1 MHRNAMCFGIF
12 YAAYIIWLSAYTVLL
27 AKFLLL
33 FLDLAPL
40 HFTCLA
46 FKSKEQKGAFVT
58 CSEFAANWAQIPVYF

>member
-1 MHRNAMCFGIF
+1 MHRNARCVGIF
-12 YAAYIIWLSAYTVLL
+12 YAAYFIWLSANTVLL

-58 CSEFAANWAQIPVYF
+58 CTQL